1 MYLYR
6 DNIDN
11 KEEWSNYGQAWVL
24 ADFDTNRRIF
34 L

>member
-11 KEEWSNYGQAWVL
+11 KEEWSNYGQAWVH
-24 ADFDTNRRIF
+24 ADFDTKRRIF